1 MEDRLSCNVTV
12 HEEDMEG
19 NRVFVVECEE
29 LGVSDY
35 GNSINEAIENLKLGI
50 GLFLEEV
57 PEKKE
62 LLMRP
67 EPLMV
72 TRLFL

>member
-1 MEDRLSCNVTV
+1 MSCNVTV
-12 HEEDMEG
+12 HEEDVEG
-19 NRVFVVECEE
+19 GRVFVVECEE

>member
-1 MEDRLSCNVTV
+1 MENKLSCNITV
-12 HEEDMEG
+12 HEEKMEEEK
-19 NRVFVVECEE
+19 VFVVECEE

-35 GNSINEAIENLKLGI
+35 GSSIGEAIENLKVGI

-62 LLMRP
+62 LLMKP

-72 TRLFL
+72 SRLFL